1 MTDTTFEYRSLERDG
16 YCRDCDG
23 RIKRGDMVVSGY
35 SYRNRGM
42 SMHFHPE
49 CLKKMFELIPNEPK
63 EN

>member
-1 MTDTTFEYRSLERDG
+1 MTETTFSYRVLERNG

-23 RIKRGDMVVSGY
+23 LIKKGEMCVSGY

-49 CLKKMFELIPNEPK
+49 CVKKMAELVPAVE
-63 EN
+63 E